1 MSSYSRFE
9 QARINQLLS
18 SYSPQEPPRLSLDFG
33 DYLSL
38 IWRLDSCA
46 DKPKRA
52 SYYRA
57 CLAALAQ
64 ALGIQDTALHKLVRI
79 TPPGEIYAQITN
91 LPYRSGSRL
100 LDAQDRKAA
109 IAKLVQIRDSI
120 CTLGASQQNWRVS
133 YPGAGIVDIDLR
145 ERVFAVL
152 FTAFQGQFGNFARL
166 LLVGD
171 IVLASLLVGYDVV
184 ADINL
189 HDLVLRSGYP
199 DPESERAQSE
209 YVADDSS
216 RRILQS

>member
-1 MSSYSRFE
+1 MASYSRFE

-18 SYSPQEPPRLSLDFG
+18 AYSPQESPRLSLDFG

-38 IWRLDSCA
+38 IWRLDHCA
-46 DKPKRA
+46 EKPKRA

-57 CLAALAQ
+57 CLSALAQ
-64 ALGIQDTALHKLVRI
+64 ALEIQDSTLHKLVK
-79 TPPGEIYAQITN
+79 TTEPGTIYTQITN

-120 CTLGASQQNWRVS
+120 CALGASQKGWQVS
-133 YPGAGIVDIDLR
+133 YPGAGIMDVDLR

-152 FTAFQGQFGNFARL
+152 FTAFQGQFSSFARL
-166 LLVGD
+166 LLVSD
-171 IVLASLLVGYDVV
+171 IVLASLLIGYDVV
-184 ADINL
+184 QDISL
-189 HDLVLRSGYP
+189 HDLVIRFGYP

-209 YVADDSS
+209 YDADDIS
-216 RRILQS
+216 RRMPS